1 MSPAKNLVPKTAAA
15 VSEPR
20 RPEAVAETAPT
31 SLRVSTQLAVLT
43 NPDGAEAESVR
54 ALRTHLMAQHFSLG
68 RRALAVCAPSAG
80 VGCTFLAANLAV
92 ALSQIGMTTLLL
104 EADLRDPGLH
114 RLLPPRRPGVGLSQ
128 LLSDVDLQMSDALE
142 REVIPNLSVMYA
154 GAPSAHGQE
163 LLASDRFAALM
174 NACLRDFDATI
185 VDTAPANKY
194 ADARRI
200 STVVGYSLVV
210 ARKNDTYVR
219 DVRVLAQQLAA
230 DHAQVV
236 GTVLNEA

>member
-1 MSPAKNLVPKTAAA
+1 MSPANSVVPKPTAS
-15 VSEPR
+15 VEPR
-20 RPEAVAETAPT
+20 RPDPAPEAASPP
-31 SLRVSTQLAVLT
+31 LRVSTQLAVLT
-43 NPDGAEAESVR
+43 NPGGAEAESVR
-54 ALRTHLMAQHFSLG
+54 ALRTHLMAQHFNLG

-92 ALSQIGMTTLLL
+92 ALSQIGVNTLLL
-104 EADLRDPGLH
+104 EADLRAPALD
-114 RLLPPRRPGVGLSQ
+114 RMLPPRRPGVGLNQ
-128 LLSDVDLQMSDALE
+128 LLSDVDFQMSDAVE

-154 GAPSAHGQE
+154 GTPSAHGQE

-185 VDTAPANKY
+185 VDTAPANKF
-194 ADARRI
+194 ADARRV
-200 STVVGYSLVV
+200 STVVGYSLIV
-210 ARKNDTYVR
+210 ARKDETYAR